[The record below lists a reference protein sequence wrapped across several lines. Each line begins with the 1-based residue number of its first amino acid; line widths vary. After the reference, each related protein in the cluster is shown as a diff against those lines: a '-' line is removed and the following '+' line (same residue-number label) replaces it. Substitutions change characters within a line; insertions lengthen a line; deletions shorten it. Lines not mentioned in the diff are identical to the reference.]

1 MNEIK
6 IKGYLRNIE
15 PSHMIGDVEYDKAQL
30 VVRGED
36 REDIIDI
43 KFKRFSNTY
52 KEDDLVTLTGNV
64 RSYSRVLD
72 SGKNR
77 VQIYVFTYFDKPE
90 EDDSEYLNSVRIDGR
105 ICKLEELRTLSNG
118 KSNIHFILANNL
130 IIGESSQKLNS
141 YIPCIAWGNVAKEI
155 AKLAVNSKISVS
167 GRLQSREY
175 KKRLS
180 DKDFEICVAHEL
192 YIESVEV
199 IE

>member
-43 KFKRFSNTY
+43 KFKRFSNAY

-64 RSYSRVLD
+64 RSYSIVLD

-155 AKLAVNSKISVS
+155 AKLSVNSKISVS

-180 DKDFEICVAHEL
+180 DKDFEIRVAHEL

>member
-141 YIPCIAWGNVAKEI
+141 YIPCKYWI
-155 AKLAVNSKISVS
+155 
-167 GRLQSREY
+167 Y
-175 KKRLS
+175 
-180 DKDFEICVAHEL
+180 
-192 YIESVEV
+192 ESF
-199 IE
+199 IIYLLIPSFTF